1 MAALLQ
7 FAGPASLTE
16 SLELNQELYQL
27 DLSQI
32 RFPKWLRKTAS
43 WEKAPSEC
51 RVIWEKNINGL
62 LIHSGSQS

>member
-1 MAALLQ
+1 MSALLR

-32 RFPKWLRKTAS
+32 RFPKWLGKQRV
-43 WEKAPSEC
+43 EKK
-51 RVIWEKNINGL
+51 RLQNVGLYEKRIL
-62 LIHSGSQS
+62 MDY

>member
-1 MAALLQ
+1 MSALLR
-7 FAGPASLTE
+7 FAGPASFTE

-43 WEKAPSEC
+43 
-51 RVIWEKNINGL
+51 
-62 LIHSGSQS
+62 